1 LRVSTSSQ
9 VNTDYDPEGISIPA
23 QRAAGYRK
31 AEQLGVVIIDEY
43 VEPGRSATEM
53 TKRVAFQQMLAR
65 IRERKD
71 VDYIIVYKL
80 NRMARNRLDDAIVM
94 ADLRQ
99 RGVTL
104 ISTTES
110 IDDTPVG
117 QLMHGILAAFN
128 EYQSRESGA
137 DIAYKMGQKART
149 GGTIGRAPL
158 GYLNVF
164 DRSDGREIRTIAI
177 DPERAPLVKLAF
189 ELYATGDYTLADLS
203 DELL

>member
-1 LRVSTSSQ
+1 
-9 VNTDYDPEGISIPA
+9 
-23 QRAAGYRK
+23 
-31 AEQLGVVIIDEY
+31 
-43 VEPGRSATEM
+43 M
-53 TKRVAFQQMLAR
+53 TKRVAFQRMLAR

-117 QLMHGILAAFN
+117 QLM
-128 EYQSRESGA
+128 
-137 DIAYKMGQKART
+137 
-149 GGTIGRAPL
+149 
-158 GYLNVF
+158 
-164 DRSDGREIRTIAI
+164 
-177 DPERAPLVKLAF
+177 
-189 ELYATGDYTLADLS
+189 
-203 DELL
+203 